1 MGSWRI
7 IFYSF
12 FAIGLLSIVKIYRR
26 AIRRFDSQ
34 EISALRAHLQQFG
47 HGRRIYSTRGTHG
60 EKMMLVRR
68 FTGRKDPPPIVVAPW
83 TTPAKKT
90 ENDQIELR
98 SFVFA
103 ETAKVDS
110 AYGVPMTATDKSE
123 NEQLKREAT
132 RRLCARSNKL
142 SKLSKNAQPSNKCK
156 QNLEFLRCIS
166 CSERDGT
173 WYTAV
178 SDTGSLFGKVFNGT
192 TMHFPNYNDGP
203 FMFQQLD
210 IAIPIAG
217 QDDKLRRFAAKLG
230 TSIKKFRSG
239 MFGATITVRLLV
251 TRFTFDSPSIGTDEL
266 EEFRLHLAEAAGLVD
281 VADEVVFVEVKDS
294 FEFSRAKAVNA
305 LHQQTYHGDSSV
317 LAVVDVDLSIKSK
330 FLRNALTYPFPNGTL
345 AGMRH

>member
-1 MGSWRI
+1 
-7 IFYSF
+7 
-12 FAIGLLSIVKIYRR
+12 
-26 AIRRFDSQ
+26 
-34 EISALRAHLQQFG
+34 
-47 HGRRIYSTRGTHG
+47 
-60 EKMMLVRR
+60 
-68 FTGRKDPPPIVVAPW
+68 
-83 TTPAKKT
+83 
-90 ENDQIELR
+90 
-98 SFVFA
+98 
-103 ETAKVDS
+103 
-110 AYGVPMTATDKSE
+110 
-123 NEQLKREAT
+123 
-132 RRLCARSNKL
+132 
-142 SKLSKNAQPSNKCK
+142 
-156 QNLEFLRCIS
+156 
-166 CSERDGT
+166 
-173 WYTAV
+173 
-178 SDTGSLFGKVFNGT
+178 
-192 TMHFPNYNDGP
+192 MHFPNYNDGP

-294 FEFSRAKAVNA
+294 SEFSRAKAVNA

-345 AGMRH
+345 AGMRY